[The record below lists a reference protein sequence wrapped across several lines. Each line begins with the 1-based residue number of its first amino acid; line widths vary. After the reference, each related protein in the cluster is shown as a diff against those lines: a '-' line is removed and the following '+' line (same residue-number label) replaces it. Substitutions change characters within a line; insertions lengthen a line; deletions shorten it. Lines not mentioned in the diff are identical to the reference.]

1 VIHREIGS
9 LSTPEAVV
17 ARSGKRTLEGFL
29 REEVREM
36 DLLLLSGIVALLVA
50 SGVTWGVAIWA
61 SLT

>member
-1 VIHREIGS
+1 
-9 LSTPEAVV
+9 
-17 ARSGKRTLEGFL
+17 
-29 REEVREM
+29 M